1 MADKR
6 KAHTA
11 DGGEHQCN
19 WRRLRSTLI
28 PPMTKGWPADAG
40 ALSLSDIGQQD
51 WSLLSEDLTLPAL
64 ILKESALRHNSRW
77 MRAFLDHHDIN
88 FCPHGKT
95 TMAPQLFARQLD
107 DGAFGI
113 TVATVQQ
120 MQVCRRF
127 GVPRVLM
134 ANQLVGRQAIH
145 QVLSALEAD
154 PDFDF
159 YCLVDSVDGVDL
171 LSREART
178 FAGSRPLKLLLEGGV
193 EGRRTG
199 CRTVEQALEVARAVA
214 AAPEL
219 ALAGVEGFEG
229 VIKRDTAEATAEAV
243 TGFLGFLVDIA
254 ERAAVENLF
263 AEAPVILSAG
273 GSSFFDLVTK
283 SFKKADLGRETNIV
297 IRSGCYFS
305 HDSGM
310 YQAAF
315 VELDRR
321 TPDLSQLGDGLRP
334 ALEVWAYVQS
344 RPEPGRVLATM
355 GKRDVSFDAGLPVPE
370 QWYRPGL
377 HAKPEPIS
385 QSCVTIALND
395 QHAFLDVP
403 ADSPLKPGDILTF
416 GISHPCTT
424 FDKWQLI
431 YMVDDSYKVIEG
443 VKTFF

>member
-1 MADKR
+1 MHLA
-6 KAHTA
+6 T
-11 DGGEHQCN
+11 
-19 WRRLRSTLI
+19 LLSTSIL
-28 PPMTKGWPADAG
+28 PTTKGWPADVEAM
-40 ALSLSDIGQQD
+40 SLDNIGQQG
-51 WSLLSEDLTLPAL
+51 WSLLNQDLVLPAL
-64 ILKESALRHNSRW
+64 VLKDGALRHNSRW
-77 MRAFLDHHDIN
+77 MRAFTEHHDVSL
-88 FCPHGKT
+88 CPHGKT

-120 MQVCRRF
+120 MQVCRQF

-134 ANQLVGRQAIH
+134 ANQLVGRQAIR
-145 QVLSALEAD
+145 QVLAALEAD

-159 YCLVDSVDGVDL
+159 YCLVDAIDGVDL
-171 LSREART
+171 LVKECRA
-178 FAGSRPLKLLLEGGV
+178 FGGSRPLKLLLEGGV

-199 CRTVEQALEVARAVA
+199 CRTVEQAMDVARAVA

-219 ALAGVEGFEG
+219 ALVGVEGFEG
-229 VIKRDTAEATAEAV
+229 VIKGDTPAATAAAV
-243 TGFLGFLVDIA
+243 GDFLTYLVEIA
-254 ERAAVENLF
+254 ERAARENLF
-263 AEAPVILSAG
+263 APGPVILSAG

-283 SFKKADLGRETNIV
+283 KFKKAALGRETKVI

-315 VELDRR
+315 ADLGKRAPELGE
-321 TPDLSQLGDGLRP
+321 LGKGLRP

-355 GKRDVSFDAGLPVPE
+355 GRRDVSSDAGMPVPE
-370 QWYRPGL
+370 QWFRPGV
-377 HAKPEPIS
+377 HPKPEPLGNGHATS
-385 QSCVTIALND
+385 ALND

-403 ADSPLKPGDILTF
+403 ADSPLKVGDIITF

-431 YMVDDSYKVIEG
+431 YVVDDEYKVIDA